1 MLCASLSFSRLP
13 TTKKPAEVPVFLQH
27 VLAGELSVLLA
38 NFGEGCA
45 LGSCYET
52 AGRGTLVQVWRK
64 QVGGGGENHSLVM
77 PDPGCASRSMLAPV
91 LPCGSWGAL

>member
-52 AGRGTLVQVWRK
+52 AGRGTPVQVWRK
-64 QVGGGGENHSLVM
+64 KVGGGGENHSLVM
-77 PDPGCASRSMLAPV
+77 PGGASRIMLALV
-91 LPCGSWGAL
+91 LLCGSWGALS